1 MRKLFNWRTLTMFC
15 VIAFFGL
22 LAAGSG
28 DDSSSS
34 DSSSSFTSKQAG
46 EKVTITTY
54 TIGCYSKSDEDE
66 VLKML
71 NHYDGDDTY
80 FNELVAEGKA
90 ITISEGT
97 EVQIIDKKFGML
109 KVNAPGGTVWI
120 STSCVK

>member
-1 MRKLFNWRTLTMFC
+1 MKGLFNWRTLTMFS
-15 VIAFFGL
+15 VFAFFVL

-54 TIGCYSKSDEDE
+54 TIGCYSKADEKE

-80 FNELVAEGKA
+80 FNKLVTEGKA
-90 ITISEGT
+90 ITFSEGT
-97 EVQIIDKKFGML
+97 EVQIVDKEFGLL
-109 KVNAPGGTVWI
+109 KVTASGGTVWI
-120 STSCVK
+120 PTCSVK